1 MPPIASVGLNES
13 QAKQQGLKVRVAD
26 GVDLDQIAGL
36 NPACGWPLSGEVLA
50 GCIVGWPA

>member
-1 MPPIASVGLNES
+1 VGLNES